1 MYGQREI
8 LTKNYMNKRINNIQN
23 KIFHFF
29 LSDKSKKN
37 IEKYVLTASVVSFV
51 FHLILIYLNKFEIV
65 KTYDPYNLFNS
76 PISAIYTP
84 FSFIL
89 IYEIYLLIYYLPR
102 SISTY
107 ISKQFEIITLI
118 VIRRIFK
125 NISDMDLKND
135 TIFNAINK
143 DIFIDLGAAL
153 VLFFLIYLFRRN
165 SIKSDRNS
173 DQDSFNTFI
182 RIKKWTSCL
191 LIPILSTLA
200 IANFIIWINTS
211 YFNPVELSS
220 INSIFFDEFF
230 QILILV
236 DVLLLIFSF
245 FNSDLFHT
253 IIRNS
258 GFIIS
263 TILIRISFMAEGLT
277 NIILIV
283 SSLLFGLFILLIY
296 NECEKRKLFRN

>member
-1 MYGQREI
+1 M
-8 LTKNYMNKRINNIQN
+8 NYIES
-23 KIFHFF
+23 KIFDFF
-29 LSDKSKKN
+29 ISDKSKKN
-37 IEKYVLTASVVSFV
+37 IEKYVLVASVISFI
-51 FHLILIYLNKFEIV
+51 FHLILIYLNKFEVV
-65 KTYDPYNLFNS
+65 KIYDPYNLLNN

-89 IYEIYLLIYYLPR
+89 IYEIYLLIFYLPR

-125 NISDMDLKND
+125 DISDMDIAKDL
-135 TIFNAINK
+135 IFNAINK
-143 DIFIDLGAAL
+143 NIFIDLIAAL
-153 VLFFLIYLFRRN
+153 LLFFLIYLFRRN
-165 SIKSDRNS
+165 SIKSERNS
-173 DQDSFNTFI
+173 DQESFNTFV

-191 LIPILSTLA
+191 LIPILSALA
-200 IANFIIWINTS
+200 VINFVIWLSAS

-245 FNSDLFHT
+245 FNSDSFHI

-263 TILIRISFMAEGLT
+263 TILIRISFIAEGLI
-277 NIILIV
+277 NIILIL

-296 NECEKRKLFRN
+296 NECEKRNLFRN

>member
-1 MYGQREI
+1 M
-8 LTKNYMNKRINNIQN
+8 NNIEI
-23 KIFHFF
+23 KIFDFF
-29 LSDKSKKN
+29 ISEKSKKS
-37 IEKYVLTASVVSFV
+37 IEKYVLVASVISFI

-65 KTYDPYNLFNS
+65 KINDPYNLLNN

-89 IYEIYLLIYYLPR
+89 IYEIYLLIFYLPR

-107 ISKQFEIITLI
+107 VSKQFEIITLI

-125 NISDMDLKND
+125 DISDMDITKDL
-135 TIFNAINK
+135 IFNAINK
-143 DIFIDLGAAL
+143 NIFIDLVAAL
-153 VLFFLIYLFRRN
+153 LLFFLIYLFRRN
-165 SIKSDRNS
+165 SIKSERNS
-173 DQDSFNTFI
+173 DQESFNTFL
-182 RIKKWTSCL
+182 RIKQWTSCL

-200 IANFIIWINTS
+200 VINFVIWLSAS
-211 YFNPVELSS
+211 YFNPVESSS

-245 FNSDLFHT
+245 FNSDSFHT

-263 TILIRISFMAEGLT
+263 TILIRISFMAEGLI
-277 NIILIV
+277 NIILIL

-296 NECEKRKLFRN
+296 NECEKRNLFRN

>member
-1 MYGQREI
+1 M
-8 LTKNYMNKRINNIQN
+8 NNIEI
-23 KIFHFF
+23 KIFDFF
-29 LSDKSKKN
+29 ISEKSKKS
-37 IEKYVLTASVVSFV
+37 IEKYVLVASVISFI
-51 FHLILIYLNKFEIV
+51 FHLILIYLNKFEVV
-65 KTYDPYNLFNS
+65 KIYDPYNLLNN

-125 NISDMDLKND
+125 DISDMDITKDL
-135 TIFNAINK
+135 IFNAINK
-143 DIFIDLGAAL
+143 NIFIDLVAAL
-153 VLFFLIYLFRRN
+153 LLFFLIYLFRRN
-165 SIKSDRNS
+165 SIKSERNS
-173 DQDSFNTFI
+173 DQESFNTFL
-182 RIKKWTSCL
+182 RIKQWTSCL

-200 IANFIIWINTS
+200 VINFVIWLSAS
-211 YFNPVELSS
+211 YFNPVESSS

-245 FNSDLFHT
+245 FNSDSFHT

-263 TILIRISFMAEGLT
+263 TILIRISFMAEGLI
-277 NIILIV
+277 NIILIL

-296 NECEKRKLFRN
+296 NECEKRNLFRN

>member
-1 MYGQREI
+1 M
-8 LTKNYMNKRINNIQN
+8 TKQINYLES
-23 KIFHFF
+23 KIFDFF
-29 LSDKSKKN
+29 LSNNSKKN
-37 IEKYVLTASVVSFV
+37 IEKYVLVISIVGFI
-51 FHLILIYLNKFEIV
+51 FHLLLIYLNKFEII
-65 KTYDPYNLFNS
+65 KINDPYNLLNN
-76 PISAIYTP
+76 PISAVYTP

-89 IYEIYLLIYYLPR
+89 VYEIYLLIYYLPR

-125 NISDMDLKND
+125 KISDIDFEKEL
-135 TIFNAINK
+135 IFNSFSL

-153 VLFFLIYLFRRN
+153 ILFFLIYLFRRN
-165 SIKSDRNS
+165 SIKSEKNS
-173 DQDSFNTFI
+173 DEESFKIFI
-182 RIKKWTSCL
+182 RIKKWTSSL
-191 LIPILSTLA
+191 LIPILSVLA
-200 IANFIIWINTS
+200 LTNFIKWLIIS
-211 YFNPVELSS
+211 YLNPIESSS

-245 FNSDLFHT
+245 FNSDSFHM

-263 TILIRISFMAEGLT
+263 TILIRISFVAEGLT
-277 NIILIV
+277 NIILII
-283 SSLLFGLFILLIY
+283 SALLFGLMILIIY

>member
-1 MYGQREI
+1 
-8 LTKNYMNKRINNIQN
+8 MNKQVNYSEN
-23 KIFHFF
+23 KIFDFF
-29 LSDKSKKN
+29 LSNDSRRN
-37 IEKYVLTASVVSFV
+37 IEKYVLVASVLSFI
-51 FHLILIYLNKFEIV
+51 FHLILIYLNKFEVV
-65 KTYDPYNLFNS
+65 KIYDPYNLLNN

-107 ISKQFEIITLI
+107 ISKQYEIITLI

-125 NISDMDLKND
+125 NISDLDVKKNLIMDN
-135 TIFNAINK
+135 ISK

-153 VLFFLIYLFRRN
+153 LLFLLIFLFRKN
-165 SIKSDRNS
+165 SIKSERNS
-173 DQDSFNTFI
+173 NQESFKTFL

-191 LIPILSTLA
+191 LIPTLSALA
-200 IANFIIWINTS
+200 VISLVIWLNAS
-211 YFNPVELSS
+211 YFNAASLSS
-220 INSIFFDEFF
+220 INNIFFDEFF

-245 FNSDLFHT
+245 FNSDSFHT

-277 NIILIV
+277 NIILIL

-296 NECEKRKLFRN
+296 NECEKGNLFRN

>member
-1 MYGQREI
+1 M
-8 LTKNYMNKRINNIQN
+8 TKQINYLET
-23 KIFHFF
+23 KIFDFF
-29 LSDKSKKN
+29 LSNNSKKN
-37 IEKYVLTASVVSFV
+37 IEKYVLVISIVGFI
-51 FHLILIYLNKFEIV
+51 FHLLLIYLNKFEII
-65 KTYDPYNLFNS
+65 KINDPYNLLNN
-76 PISAIYTP
+76 PISAVYTP

-89 IYEIYLLIYYLPR
+89 VYEIYLLIYYLPR

-125 NISDMDLKND
+125 KISDIDFEKEL
-135 TIFNAINK
+135 IFNSFSL

-153 VLFFLIYLFRRN
+153 ILFFLIYLFRRN
-165 SIKSDRNS
+165 SIKSEKNS
-173 DQDSFNTFI
+173 DEESFKIFI
-182 RIKKWTSCL
+182 RIKKWTSSL
-191 LIPILSTLA
+191 LIPILSVLA
-200 IANFIIWINTS
+200 LTNFIKWLIIS
-211 YFNPVELSS
+211 YLNPIESSS

-245 FNSDLFHT
+245 FNSDSFHM

-263 TILIRISFMAEGLT
+263 TILIRISFVAEGLT
-277 NIILIV
+277 NIILII
-283 SSLLFGLFILLIY
+283 SALLFGLMILIIY

>member
-1 MYGQREI
+1 M
-8 LTKNYMNKRINNIQN
+8 NYVES
-23 KIFHFF
+23 KIFDFF
-29 LSDKSKKN
+29 ISDKSKKN
-37 IEKYVLTASVVSFV
+37 IEKYVLVASVISFI
-51 FHLILIYLNKFEIV
+51 FHLILIYLNKFEVV
-65 KTYDPYNLFNS
+65 KIYDPYNLLNN

-125 NISDMDLKND
+125 NISDMDIKKDL
-135 TIFNAINK
+135 IFNAINK

-153 VLFFLIYLFRRN
+153 LLFFLIYLFRRN
-165 SIKSDRNS
+165 SIKSERNS
-173 DQDSFNTFI
+173 DHESFNTFV

-200 IANFIIWINTS
+200 VINFIIWLSAS

-245 FNSDLFHT
+245 FNSDSFHT

-277 NIILIV
+277 NIILIL

-296 NECEKRKLFRN
+296 NECEKRNLFRN

>member
-1 MYGQREI
+1 M
-8 LTKNYMNKRINNIQN
+8 NNIEI
-23 KIFHFF
+23 KIFDFF
-29 LSDKSKKN
+29 ISEKSKKN
-37 IEKYVLTASVVSFV
+37 IEKYVLVASVISFI
-51 FHLILIYLNKFEIV
+51 FHLILIYLNKFEVV
-65 KTYDPYNLFNS
+65 KIYDPYNLLNN

-125 NISDMDLKND
+125 DISDMDITKDL
-135 TIFNAINK
+135 IFNAINK
-143 DIFIDLGAAL
+143 NIFIDLIAAL
-153 VLFFLIYLFRRN
+153 LLFFLIYLFRRN
-165 SIKSDRNS
+165 SIKSERNS
-173 DQDSFNTFI
+173 DQESFNTFV
-182 RIKKWTSCL
+182 RIKQWTSCL
-191 LIPILSTLA
+191 LIPILSALA
-200 IANFIIWINTS
+200 VINVVIWLSAS

-245 FNSDLFHT
+245 FNSDSFHT

-263 TILIRISFMAEGLT
+263 TILIRISFMAEGLI
-277 NIILIV
+277 NIILIL

-296 NECEKRKLFRN
+296 NECEKRNLFRN

>member
-1 MYGQREI
+1 M
-8 LTKNYMNKRINNIQN
+8 TKQINYLES
-23 KIFHFF
+23 KIFDFF
-29 LSDKSKKN
+29 LSNNSKKN
-37 IEKYVLTASVVSFV
+37 IEKYVLVISIVGFI
-51 FHLILIYLNKFEIV
+51 FHLLLIYLNKFEII
-65 KTYDPYNLFNS
+65 KINDPYNLLNN
-76 PISAIYTP
+76 PISAVYTP

-125 NISDMDLKND
+125 KISDIDFEKEL
-135 TIFNAINK
+135 IFNSFSL

-153 VLFFLIYLFRRN
+153 ILFFLIYLFRRN
-165 SIKSDRNS
+165 SIKSEKNS
-173 DQDSFNTFI
+173 DEESFKIFI
-182 RIKKWTSCL
+182 RIKKWTSSL
-191 LIPILSTLA
+191 LIPILSVLA
-200 IANFIIWINTS
+200 LTNFIKWFIIS
-211 YFNPVELSS
+211 YLNPIESSS
-220 INSIFFDEFF
+220 INIIFFDEFF

-245 FNSDLFHT
+245 FNSDSFHM

-263 TILIRISFMAEGLT
+263 TILIRISFVAEGLT
-277 NIILIV
+277 NIILII
-283 SSLLFGLFILLIY
+283 SALLFGLMILIIY

>member
-1 MYGQREI
+1 
-8 LTKNYMNKRINNIQN
+8 MNKRINNIQN

-37 IEKYVLTASVVSFV
+37 IEKYVLTASVVSFA

-65 KTYDPYNLFNS
+65 KTYDPYNLFNN

-125 NISDMDLKND
+125 NISDMNLKND
-135 TIFNAINK
+135 TIFSAINK

-153 VLFFLIYLFRRN
+153 LLFFLIYLFRRN

-200 IANFIIWINTS
+200 VANFIIWINTS
-211 YFNPVELSS
+211 YFNPVKLSS
-220 INSIFFDEFF
+220 INSIFSM
-230 QILILV
+230 
-236 DVLLLIFSF
+236 SF
-245 FNSDLFHT
+245 FKF
-253 IIRNS
+253 
-258 GFIIS
+258 
-263 TILIRISFMAEGLT
+263 
-277 NIILIV
+277 
-283 SSLLFGLFILLIY
+283 
-296 NECEKRKLFRN
+296 

>member
-1 MYGQREI
+1 M
-8 LTKNYMNKRINNIQN
+8 NNIEI
-23 KIFHFF
+23 KIFDFF
-29 LSDKSKKN
+29 ISEKSKKS
-37 IEKYVLTASVVSFV
+37 IEKYVLVASVISFI

-65 KTYDPYNLFNS
+65 KINDPYNLLNN

-89 IYEIYLLIYYLPR
+89 IYEIYLLIFYLPR

-107 ISKQFEIITLI
+107 VSKQFEIITLI

-125 NISDMDLKND
+125 DISDMDITKDL
-135 TIFNAINK
+135 IFNAINK
-143 DIFIDLGAAL
+143 NIFIDLVAAL
-153 VLFFLIYLFRRN
+153 LLFFLIYLFRRN
-165 SIKSDRNS
+165 SIKSERNS
-173 DQDSFNTFI
+173 DQESFNTFV
-182 RIKKWTSCL
+182 RIKQWTSCL

-200 IANFIIWINTS
+200 VINFVIWLSAS

-245 FNSDLFHT
+245 FNSDSFHT

-263 TILIRISFMAEGLT
+263 TILIRISFMAEGLI
-277 NIILIV
+277 NIILIL

-296 NECEKRKLFRN
+296 NECEKRNLFRN

>member
-1 MYGQREI
+1 M
-8 LTKNYMNKRINNIQN
+8 NYIES
-23 KIFHFF
+23 KIFDFF
-29 LSDKSKKN
+29 ISDKSKKN
-37 IEKYVLTASVVSFV
+37 IEKYVLVASVISFI
-51 FHLILIYLNKFEIV
+51 FHLILIYLNKFEVV
-65 KTYDPYNLFNS
+65 KIYDPYNLLNN

-107 ISKQFEIITLI
+107 VSKQFEIITLI

-125 NISDMDLKND
+125 DISDMDITKDL
-135 TIFNAINK
+135 IFNAINK
-143 DIFIDLGAAL
+143 NIFIDLIAAL
-153 VLFFLIYLFRRN
+153 LLFFLIYLFRRN
-165 SIKSDRNS
+165 SIKSERNS
-173 DQDSFNTFI
+173 DQESFNTFL
-182 RIKKWTSCL
+182 RIKQWTSCL
-191 LIPILSTLA
+191 LIPILSALA
-200 IANFIIWINTS
+200 VINFVIWISAS

-245 FNSDLFHT
+245 FNSDSFHT

-263 TILIRISFMAEGLT
+263 TILIRISFMAEGLI
-277 NIILIV
+277 NIILIL

-296 NECEKRKLFRN
+296 NECEKRNLFRN

>member
-1 MYGQREI
+1 M
-8 LTKNYMNKRINNIQN
+8 NYIES
-23 KIFHFF
+23 KIFDFF
-29 LSDKSKKN
+29 ISDKSKKN
-37 IEKYVLTASVVSFV
+37 IEKYVLVASVISFI
-51 FHLILIYLNKFEIV
+51 FHLILIYLNKFEVV
-65 KTYDPYNLFNS
+65 KIYDPYNLLNN

-125 NISDMDLKND
+125 DISDMDITKDL
-135 TIFNAINK
+135 IFNAINK
-143 DIFIDLGAAL
+143 NIFIDLIAAL
-153 VLFFLIYLFRRN
+153 LLFFLIYLFRRN
-165 SIKSDRNS
+165 SIKSERNS
-173 DQDSFNTFI
+173 DQESFNTFV

-200 IANFIIWINTS
+200 VINFIIWLSVS
-211 YFNPVELSS
+211 YFNTLELSS

-245 FNSDLFHT
+245 FNSDSFHT

-263 TILIRISFMAEGLT
+263 TILIRISFMAEGLI
-277 NIILIV
+277 NIILIL

-296 NECEKRKLFRN
+296 NECEKRNLFKN

>member
-1 MYGQREI
+1 M
-8 LTKNYMNKRINNIQN
+8 NYIES
-23 KIFHFF
+23 KIFDFF
-29 LSDKSKKN
+29 ISDKSKKN
-37 IEKYVLTASVVSFV
+37 IEKYVLVASVISFI
-51 FHLILIYLNKFEIV
+51 FHLILIYLNKFEVV
-65 KTYDPYNLFNS
+65 KIYDPYNLLNN

-89 IYEIYLLIYYLPR
+89 IYEIYLLIFYLPR

-125 NISDMDLKND
+125 NISDMDIAKDL
-135 TIFNAINK
+135 IFNAINK
-143 DIFIDLGAAL
+143 NIFIDLIAAL
-153 VLFFLIYLFRRN
+153 LLFFLIYLFRRN
-165 SIKSDRNS
+165 SIKSERNS
-173 DQDSFNTFI
+173 DQESFNTFV
-182 RIKKWTSCL
+182 RIKQWTSCL
-191 LIPILSTLA
+191 LIPILSALA
-200 IANFIIWINTS
+200 VINFVIWLSTS

-245 FNSDLFHT
+245 FNSDSFHT

-263 TILIRISFMAEGLT
+263 TILIRISFMAEGLI
-277 NIILIV
+277 NIILIL

-296 NECEKRKLFRN
+296 NECEKRNLFRN

>member
-1 MYGQREI
+1 M
-8 LTKNYMNKRINNIQN
+8 NNIEI
-23 KIFHFF
+23 KIFDFF
-29 LSDKSKKN
+29 ISEKSKKN
-37 IEKYVLTASVVSFV
+37 IEKYVLVASVISFI
-51 FHLILIYLNKFEIV
+51 FHLILIYLNKFEVV
-65 KTYDPYNLFNS
+65 KIYDPYNLLNN

-125 NISDMDLKND
+125 DISDMDIKKDL
-135 TIFNAINK
+135 IFNAINK
-143 DIFIDLGAAL
+143 NIFIDLVAAL
-153 VLFFLIYLFRRN
+153 LLFFLIYLFRRN
-165 SIKSDRNS
+165 SIKSERNS
-173 DQDSFNTFI
+173 DQESFNTFV
-182 RIKKWTSCL
+182 RIKQWTSCL
-191 LIPILSTLA
+191 LIPILSALA
-200 IANFIIWINTS
+200 VINVVIWLSAS

-245 FNSDLFHT
+245 FNSDSFHT

-263 TILIRISFMAEGLT
+263 TILIRISFMAEGLI
-277 NIILIV
+277 NIILIL

-296 NECEKRKLFRN
+296 NECEKRNLFRN

>member
-1 MYGQREI
+1 M
-8 LTKNYMNKRINNIQN
+8 TKQINYLES
-23 KIFHFF
+23 KIFDFF
-29 LSDKSKKN
+29 LSNNSKKN
-37 IEKYVLTASVVSFV
+37 IEKYVLVISIVGFI
-51 FHLILIYLNKFEIV
+51 FHLLLIYLNKFEII
-65 KTYDPYNLFNS
+65 KINDPYNLLNN
-76 PISAIYTP
+76 PISAVYTP

-89 IYEIYLLIYYLPR
+89 VYEIYLLIYYLPR

-125 NISDMDLKND
+125 KISDIDFEKEL
-135 TIFNAINK
+135 IFNSFSL

-153 VLFFLIYLFRRN
+153 ILFFLIYLFRRN
-165 SIKSDRNS
+165 SIKSEKNS
-173 DQDSFNTFI
+173 DEESFKIFI
-182 RIKKWTSCL
+182 RIKKWTSSL
-191 LIPILSTLA
+191 LIPILSVLA
-200 IANFIIWINTS
+200 LTNFIKWLIIS
-211 YFNPVELSS
+211 YLNPIESS

-245 FNSDLFHT
+245 FNSDSFHM

-263 TILIRISFMAEGLT
+263 TILIRISFVAEGLT
-277 NIILIV
+277 NIILII
-283 SSLLFGLFILLIY
+283 SALLFGLMILIIY

>member
-1 MYGQREI
+1 M
-8 LTKNYMNKRINNIQN
+8 NYIES
-23 KIFHFF
+23 KIFDFF
-29 LSDKSKKN
+29 ISDKSKKN
-37 IEKYVLTASVVSFV
+37 IEKYVLVASVISFI
-51 FHLILIYLNKFEIV
+51 FHLILIYLNKFEVV
-65 KTYDPYNLFNS
+65 KIYDPYNLLNN

-125 NISDMDLKND
+125 DISDMDITKDL
-135 TIFNAINK
+135 IFNAINK
-143 DIFIDLGAAL
+143 NIFIDLIAAL
-153 VLFFLIYLFRRN
+153 LLFFLIYLFRRN
-165 SIKSDRNS
+165 SIKSERNS
-173 DQDSFNTFI
+173 DQESFNTFV
-182 RIKKWTSCL
+182 RIKQWTSCL
-191 LIPILSTLA
+191 LIPILSALA
-200 IANFIIWINTS
+200 VFNFVIWLSAS

-245 FNSDLFHT
+245 FNSDSFHT

-263 TILIRISFMAEGLT
+263 TILIRISFMAEGLI
-277 NIILIV
+277 NIILIL

-296 NECEKRKLFRN
+296 NECENRNLFRN

>member
-1 MYGQREI
+1 
-8 LTKNYMNKRINNIQN
+8 MNKTINNIQD
-23 KIFHFF
+23 KIFDFF
-29 LSDKSKKN
+29 LSEKSKKN
-37 IEKYVLTASVVSFV
+37 IEKYVLTASVVSFA

-65 KTYDPYNLFNS
+65 KIYDPYNLLYN

-107 ISKQFEIITLI
+107 VSKQFEIITLI

-125 NISDMDLKND
+125 NISEMNLKND
-135 TIFNAINK
+135 SIFSAINK
-143 DIFIDLGAAL
+143 DVFIDLGAAL
-153 VLFFLIYLFRRN
+153 LLFFLIYLFRRN

-173 DQDSFNTFI
+173 DQNSFNTFI
-182 RIKKWTSCL
+182 SIKKWTSCL

-200 IANFIIWINTS
+200 VVNFIIWLNAS

-277 NIILIV
+277 NIILII
-283 SSLLFGLFILLIY
+283 SSLLFGLLILLIY
-296 NECEKRKLFRN
+296 NECEKRNLFRN

>member
-1 MYGQREI
+1 MES
-8 LTKNYMNKRINNIQN
+8 
-23 KIFHFF
+23 KIFDFF
-29 LSDKSKKN
+29 ISDKSKKN
-37 IEKYVLTASVVSFV
+37 IEKYVLVASVISFI
-51 FHLILIYLNKFEIV
+51 FHLILIYLNKFEVV
-65 KTYDPYNLFNS
+65 KIYDPYNLLNN

-89 IYEIYLLIYYLPR
+89 IYEIYLLIFYLPR

-125 NISDMDLKND
+125 DISDMDIAKDL
-135 TIFNAINK
+135 IFNAINK
-143 DIFIDLGAAL
+143 NIFIDLIAAL
-153 VLFFLIYLFRRN
+153 LLFFLIYLFRRN
-165 SIKSDRNS
+165 SIKSERNS
-173 DQDSFNTFI
+173 DQESFNTFV

-191 LIPILSTLA
+191 LIPILSALA
-200 IANFIIWINTS
+200 VINFVIWLSAS

-245 FNSDLFHT
+245 FNSDSFHI

-263 TILIRISFMAEGLT
+263 TILIRISFIAEGLI
-277 NIILIV
+277 NIILIL

-296 NECEKRKLFRN
+296 NECEKRNLFRN

>member
-1 MYGQREI
+1 
-8 LTKNYMNKRINNIQN
+8 MNKTINNIQD
-23 KIFHFF
+23 KIFDFF
-29 LSDKSKKN
+29 LSEKSKKN
-37 IEKYVLTASVVSFV
+37 IEKYVLTASVVSFA

-65 KTYDPYNLFNS
+65 KIYDPYNLLNN

-107 ISKQFEIITLI
+107 VSKQFEIITLI

-125 NISDMDLKND
+125 NISEMNLKND
-135 TIFNAINK
+135 SIFSAINK

-153 VLFFLIYLFRRN
+153 LLFFLIYLFRRN

-173 DQDSFNTFI
+173 DQNSFNTFI
-182 RIKKWTSCL
+182 SIKKWTSCL

-200 IANFIIWINTS
+200 VVNFIIWLNAS
-211 YFNPVELSS
+211 YFNPVESSS

-245 FNSDLFHT
+245 FNSDSFHT

-277 NIILIV
+277 NIILIL
-283 SSLLFGLFILLIY
+283 SSLMFGLFILLIY
-296 NECEKRKLFRN
+296 NKCEKGNLFRN

>member
-1 MYGQREI
+1 M
-8 LTKNYMNKRINNIQN
+8 NNIEI
-23 KIFHFF
+23 KIFDFF
-29 LSDKSKKN
+29 ISEKSKKS
-37 IEKYVLTASVVSFV
+37 IEKYVLVASVISFI

-65 KTYDPYNLFNS
+65 KINDPYNLLNN

-89 IYEIYLLIYYLPR
+89 IYEIYLLIFYLPR

-107 ISKQFEIITLI
+107 VSKQFEIITLI

-125 NISDMDLKND
+125 DISDMDITKDL
-135 TIFNAINK
+135 IFNAINK
-143 DIFIDLGAAL
+143 NIFIDLVAAL
-153 VLFFLIYLFRRN
+153 LLFFLIYLFRRN
-165 SIKSDRNS
+165 SIKSERNS
-173 DQDSFNTFI
+173 DQESFNTFL
-182 RIKKWTSCL
+182 RIKQWTSCL

-200 IANFIIWINTS
+200 VINFVIWLSAS
-211 YFNPVELSS
+211 YFNQVESSS

-245 FNSDLFHT
+245 FNSDSFHT

-263 TILIRISFMAEGLT
+263 TILIRISFMAEGLI
-277 NIILIV
+277 NIILIL

-296 NECEKRKLFRN
+296 NECEKRNLFRN

>member
-1 MYGQREI
+1 M
-8 LTKNYMNKRINNIQN
+8 TKQINYLES
-23 KIFHFF
+23 KIFDFF
-29 LSDKSKKN
+29 LSNNSKKN
-37 IEKYVLTASVVSFV
+37 IEKYVLVISIVGFI
-51 FHLILIYLNKFEIV
+51 FHLLLIYLNKFEII
-65 KTYDPYNLFNS
+65 KINDTYNLLNN
-76 PISAIYTP
+76 PISAVYTP

-89 IYEIYLLIYYLPR
+89 VYEIYLLIYYLPR

-125 NISDMDLKND
+125 KISDIDFEKEL
-135 TIFNAINK
+135 IFNSFSL

-153 VLFFLIYLFRRN
+153 ILFFLIYLFRRN
-165 SIKSDRNS
+165 SIKSEKNS
-173 DQDSFNTFI
+173 DEESFKIFI
-182 RIKKWTSCL
+182 RIKKWTSSL
-191 LIPILSTLA
+191 LIPILSVLA
-200 IANFIIWINTS
+200 LTNFIKWLIIS
-211 YFNPVELSS
+211 YLNPIESSS

-245 FNSDLFHT
+245 FNSDSFHM

-263 TILIRISFMAEGLT
+263 TILIRISFVAEGLT
-277 NIILIV
+277 NIILII
-283 SSLLFGLFILLIY
+283 SALLFGLMILIIY

>member
-1 MYGQREI
+1 M
-8 LTKNYMNKRINNIQN
+8 TKQINYLES
-23 KIFHFF
+23 KIFDFF
-29 LSDKSKKN
+29 LSNNSKKN
-37 IEKYVLTASVVSFV
+37 IEKYVLVISIVGFI
-51 FHLILIYLNKFEIV
+51 FHLLLIYLNKFEII
-65 KTYDPYNLFNS
+65 KINDPYNLLNN
-76 PISAIYTP
+76 PISAVYTP

-125 NISDMDLKND
+125 KISDIDFEKEL
-135 TIFNAINK
+135 IFNSFSL

-153 VLFFLIYLFRRN
+153 ILFFLIYLFRRN
-165 SIKSDRNS
+165 SIKSEKNS
-173 DQDSFNTFI
+173 DEESFKFFI
-182 RIKKWTSCL
+182 RIKKWTSSL
-191 LIPILSTLA
+191 LIPILSVLA
-200 IANFIIWINTS
+200 LTNFIKWFIIS
-211 YFNPVELSS
+211 YLNPIESSS
-220 INSIFFDEFF
+220 INIIFFDEFF

-245 FNSDLFHT
+245 FNSDSFHM

-263 TILIRISFMAEGLT
+263 TILIRISFVAEGLT
-277 NIILIV
+277 NIILII
-283 SSLLFGLFILLIY
+283 SALLFGLMILIIY

>member
-1 MYGQREI
+1 
-8 LTKNYMNKRINNIQN
+8 MNSKKIKFIENRI
-23 KIFHFF
+23 FDFF
-29 LSDKSKKN
+29 ISKKSKKN
-37 IEKYVLTASVVSFV
+37 IEKYVLSVSVVSFII
-51 FHLILIYLNKFEIV
+51 HLFFIYLNKFDVV
-65 KTYDPYNLFNS
+65 KIYDPYNLLNN
-76 PISAIYTP
+76 PITAVYTP

-89 IYEIYLLIYYLPR
+89 LYEIYLLIYYLPR

-107 ISKQFEIITLI
+107 VSKQFEIITLI

-125 NISDMDLKND
+125 NISDMDIEKDL
-135 TIFNAINK
+135 IFNAISK
-143 DIFIDLGAAL
+143 DIFIDLAAAL
-153 VLFFLIYLFRRN
+153 LLFFLIYLFRRN
-165 SIKSDRNS
+165 SIKSERNS
-173 DQDSFNTFI
+173 DQVSFNTFL

-191 LIPILSTLA
+191 LIPILSALA
-200 IANFIIWINTS
+200 VINFVVWLYES
-211 YFNPVELSS
+211 YYNSIELSS

-245 FNSDLFHT
+245 FNSDSFHT

-263 TILIRISFMAEGLT
+263 TILIRISFMANGLT
-277 NIILIV
+277 NVILIL

-296 NECEKRKLFRN
+296 NECEKRNLFRN

>member
-1 MYGQREI
+1 M
-8 LTKNYMNKRINNIQN
+8 NNIEI
-23 KIFHFF
+23 KIFDFF
-29 LSDKSKKN
+29 ISEKSKKS
-37 IEKYVLTASVVSFV
+37 IEKYVLVASVISFI

-65 KTYDPYNLFNS
+65 KINDPYNLLNN

-89 IYEIYLLIYYLPR
+89 IYEIYLLIFYLPR

-107 ISKQFEIITLI
+107 VSKQFEIITLI

-125 NISDMDLKND
+125 DISDMDIKKDL
-135 TIFNAINK
+135 IFNAINK
-143 DIFIDLGAAL
+143 NIFIDLAAAL
-153 VLFFLIYLFRRN
+153 LLFFLIYLFRRN
-165 SIKSDRNS
+165 SIKSERNS
-173 DQDSFNTFI
+173 DQESFNTFV
-182 RIKKWTSCL
+182 RIKQWTSCL

-200 IANFIIWINTS
+200 VINFVIWLSAS
-211 YFNPVELSS
+211 YFNPVELTS

-245 FNSDLFHT
+245 FNSDSFHT

-263 TILIRISFMAEGLT
+263 TILIRISFMAEGLI
-277 NIILIV
+277 NIIFIL

-296 NECEKRKLFRN
+296 NECEKRNLFRN

>member
-1 MYGQREI
+1 M
-8 LTKNYMNKRINNIQN
+8 TKQINYLES
-23 KIFHFF
+23 KIFDFF
-29 LSDKSKKN
+29 LSKNSKKN
-37 IEKYVLTASVVSFV
+37 IEKYVLVISIVGFI
-51 FHLILIYLNKFEIV
+51 FHLLLIYLNKFEII
-65 KTYDPYNLFNS
+65 KINDPYNLLNN
-76 PISAIYTP
+76 PISAVYTP

-89 IYEIYLLIYYLPR
+89 VYEIYLLIYYLPR

-125 NISDMDLKND
+125 KISDIDFEKEL
-135 TIFNAINK
+135 IFNSFSL

-153 VLFFLIYLFRRN
+153 ILFFLIYLFRRN
-165 SIKSDRNS
+165 SIKSEKNS
-173 DQDSFNTFI
+173 DEESFKIFI
-182 RIKKWTSCL
+182 RIKKWTSSL
-191 LIPILSTLA
+191 LIPILSVLA
-200 IANFIIWINTS
+200 LTNFIKWLIIS
-211 YFNPVELSS
+211 YLNPIESSS

-245 FNSDLFHT
+245 FNSDSFHM

-263 TILIRISFMAEGLT
+263 TILIRISFVAEGLT
-277 NIILIV
+277 NIILII
-283 SSLLFGLFILLIY
+283 SALLFGLMILIIY